1 MEKNEETEES
11 KKRSCLSEF
20 YISIFGEGNNI
31 KQVIFLII
39 NLLLGTINRILQIIF
54 YCTKKYT
61 NDDNRGFGID
71 TLQQAS
77 LTFCILPTAVDAFM
91 IGLYCLLHSEEYLT
105 VKIKIK
111 KFFVFLLSMEFLFPL
126 GVHLS
131 LRTKYSENSDNI
143 LITMRLVNALHFLFV
158 ALPQVLIVPINSSIN
173 DNNFDGIDIASLV
186 FSIFFLIW
194 SVGYYFI
201 CIMYEE
207 TYEGMMTNFS
217 DKYKSNKIE

>member
-173 DNNFDGIDIASLV
+173 DNFEAIDLASLIC
-186 FSIFFLIW
+186 SIIFIFW

-201 CIMYEE
+201 CIINEAPYED
-207 TYEGMMTNFS
+207 MISNFS
-217 DKYKSNKIE
+217 EKYKSE